1 MMNQHFK
8 NLLINLRENFPYLDQ
23 LPYIQYN
30 VEEDKLQIVLPG
42 YNLEI
47 FILDENDVINSG
59 NTTISEIR
67 EFLMLNPQYKPDIC
81 NV

>member
-1 MMNQHFK
+1 MNQHFK